1 MAVGKNFKQDSMG
14 GLSARTQKSGYCREV
29 AVRGGLTV
37 NSTSEIIINCC
48 VLEIVVAFHL

>member
-37 NSTSEIIINCC
+37 NSTSEIIIKCC